1 MQRNPGDDP
10 RVGRRVLGA
19 DVQTLLAVGSPRRQF
34 ATDGEPATPRRPRV
48 RHRDR
53 LLDVVRL
60 GEELTCRGVDP
71 AQQIGVDTVPDDAE
85 EPDVAAGLI
94 DLAADAFDVA
104 TTVDEWRHV
113 DQREVGRGGHDC

>member
-1 MQRNPGDDP
+1 M
-10 RVGRRVLGA
+10 LGA
-19 DVQTLLAVGSPRRQF
+19 DVQTFLAVGPPRRQF
-34 ATDGEPATPRRPRV
+34 AADGEPATPRRPRV

-60 GEELTCRGVDP
+60 GEELARRGVDP
-71 AQQIGVDTVPDDAE
+71 AEQIGVDAVPGDAE

-94 DLAADAFDVA
+94 DLPGDAFDVA
-104 TTVDEWRHV
+104 ATVDEWRHV